1 MKRLQDSPFSPGRL
15 ASVALLTSLALA
27 CPANATEQ
35 KADILVE
42 GAFSAI
48 DQPQQTVLHDAAAY
62 AALWASHAAH
72 EEPPAKAPAVDFA
85 KDTVAAVFAG
95 TQPTG
100 GISLAVSSL
109 RQEKDGWHL
118 RLELRKPGPDCIVT
132 QVLTQPWM
140 LVRIPGSG
148 QTVRMTVQETVTP
161 CGP

>member
-15 ASVALLTSLALA
+15 ASVALLSSLILA
-27 CPANATEQ
+27 CPATAAEQ
-35 KADILVE
+35 KADILAE

-118 RLELRKPGPDCIVT
+118 RLELRKPGPDCMVT
-132 QVLTQPWM
+132 QALTQPWM

-148 QTVRMTVQETVTP
+148 QAVNMDIRVTEES
-161 CGP
+161 CQH